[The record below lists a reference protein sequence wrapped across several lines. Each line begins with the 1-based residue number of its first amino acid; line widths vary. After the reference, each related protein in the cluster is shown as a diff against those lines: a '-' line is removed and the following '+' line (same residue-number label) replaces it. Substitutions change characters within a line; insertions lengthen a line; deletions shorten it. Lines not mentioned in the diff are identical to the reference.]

1 MEIEES
7 VSHPHFDEI
16 FKDELMEVDL
26 AYLFEK

>member
-7 VSHPHFDEI
+7 ISAPHFEEI
-16 FKDELMEVDL
+16 FKDELMDVDL